1 MPEQSSGGG
10 GSEVNVQRM
19 TFSLAD
25 VVKIV
30 VLVAGAVALY
40 FQVNGRLDNLDGQ
53 IAALRMQQEQLRIDV
68 GIVRA
73 QTDEPVRRGSRS
85 TPDR

>member
-1 MPEQSSGGG
+1 MPEQSSGG